1 MHYPVVTQ
9 FVTLGI
15 SEGEIEPQS
24 PAASEDA
31 GDDFHSLDLIAPLG
45 CGTAASILDDVL
57 DQGLSGGSESR

>member
-45 CGTAASILDDVL
+45 CGTAASILDDCP
-57 DQGLSGGSESR
+57 

>member
-24 PAASEDA
+24 PAASEDT
-31 GDDFHSLDLIAPLG
+31 GDDFHSRRTTRPWD
-45 CGTAASILDDVL
+45 
-57 DQGLSGGSESR
+57 GGQHP